1 MNIEH
6 ILSIVTVTCVEL
18 SSRYRA
24 EIDAMYFGILG
35 PLEARHQDS
44 AVPVGGA
51 KRRALLIALLANA
64 NRNVPVER
72 LMLWMWPDETP
83 PRSAPLVIQA
93 HVSALRQALEP
104 DRRPRA
110 EPRVLHTTPG
120 GYLMEL
126 NQDELDVLEFEALMG
141 SASQCLQ
148 RDELEDA
155 SKLLREA
162 LSLWRGAPL
171 AEVHDLEV
179 ARGEVTRLEELRLTA
194 LAQYFEAGLRMGRY
208 LELIPQ
214 LTVLIGEFPYHE
226 RFYTQLMIALAG
238 CGRRAEALAVYR
250 RAHRLLTDEL
260 GVEPGPELRAMEA
273 AILQG
278 DA

>member
-1 MNIEH
+1 
-6 ILSIVTVTCVEL
+6 
-18 SSRYRA
+18 
-24 EIDAMYFGILG
+24 MYFGILG
-35 PLEARHQDS
+35 PLEARHEDS
-44 AVPVGGA
+44 PVPVGGA
-51 KRRALLIALLANA
+51 KRRALLIALLANV

-72 LMLWMWPDETP
+72 LMLWMWPDESP
-83 PRSAPLVIQA
+83 PRSAGLVIQA

-110 EPRVLHTTPG
+110 EPRMLHTTSN
-120 GYLMEL
+120 GYRIEISPD
-126 NQDELDVLEFEALMG
+126 QLDVLEFEALMG
-141 SASQCLQ
+141 AGSQALQ
-148 RDELEDA
+148 RDEVDDA

-171 AEVHDLEV
+171 SDVHDLQV
-179 ARGEVTRLEELRLTA
+179 ARSEVTRLEELRLTA

-208 LELIPQ
+208 LEVIPQ
-214 LTVLIGEFPYHE
+214 LTVLIGDFPYHE

-238 CGRRAEALAVYR
+238 SGRRAEALAVYR
-250 RAHRLLTDEL
+250 RAHRLLLDEL